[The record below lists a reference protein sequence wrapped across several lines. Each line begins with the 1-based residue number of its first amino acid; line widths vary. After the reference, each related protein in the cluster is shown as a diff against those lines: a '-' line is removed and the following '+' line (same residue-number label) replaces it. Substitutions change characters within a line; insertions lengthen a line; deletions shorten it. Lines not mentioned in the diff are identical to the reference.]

1 MATQARRIVE
11 SNGLD
16 HVIEVMQLKV
26 EDVELS
32 EKVDVII
39 SEWMG
44 TLLLVRGA
52 LWSCDLRN
60 WIGCLVLVWVHDSVC
75 HRCSWQAPEAS
86 ELASWFAVCIIH
98 GYLAC
103 VVLYHVTGWGH
114 VAVSCQPLPLPMLSN
129 QSVWESGWRLA
140 TWCVRLWLFLPT
152 VRAITSFFCV
162 SDDYYVTMVC

>member
-52 LWSCDLRN
+52 VWSCDLRN
-60 WIGCLVLVWVHDSVC
+60 WIGCLVLV
-75 HRCSWQAPEAS
+75 
-86 ELASWFAVCIIH
+86 
-98 GYLAC
+98 
-103 VVLYHVTGWGH
+103 
-114 VAVSCQPLPLPMLSN
+114 
-129 QSVWESGWRLA
+129 
-140 TWCVRLWLFLPT
+140 
-152 VRAITSFFCV
+152 
-162 SDDYYVTMVC
+162 